1 MKGFARMIK
10 AHLPGILAWTRARV
24 SNAALEG

>member
-24 SNAALEG
+24 SNGALEG